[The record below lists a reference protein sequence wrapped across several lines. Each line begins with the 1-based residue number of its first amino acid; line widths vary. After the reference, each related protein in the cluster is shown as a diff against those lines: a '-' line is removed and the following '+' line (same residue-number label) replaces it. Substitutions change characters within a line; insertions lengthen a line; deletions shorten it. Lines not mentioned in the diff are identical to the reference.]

1 MESLA
6 PAPFPSH
13 ALLQVLLT
21 RTRQRSQYRML
32 STPCSVASGPRNTP
46 VCAFILAALRSYH
59 SQTWLISESGTR
71 VRLVFIDVTISKHVQ
86 DKFARFLRFSL
97 RTRHTHGQGFSIRA
111 MQSHTQSLLIN
122 NKRPRKLSR
131 MCLLLQKLC
140 VELLFDILSYLPPHD
155 IRACRQTC
163 KRLSDLV
170 EHSPSLQYTLLRA
183 NSRVVDVPCPRT
195 PINSRLDALR
205 RWERAWERLSGQR
218 VLVRDLRGPGLRNE
232 VTQYAIRDG
241 FLIGIDKSR
250 IPGYYYLPISCVP
263 SGGWTRVG
271 FPSRGKP
278 LAVVFVME
286 HGMTVV
292 VAYPE

>member
-1 MESLA
+1 
-6 PAPFPSH
+6 
-13 ALLQVLLT
+13 
-21 RTRQRSQYRML
+21 
-32 STPCSVASGPRNTP
+32 
-46 VCAFILAALRSYH
+46 
-59 SQTWLISESGTR
+59 
-71 VRLVFIDVTISKHVQ
+71 
-86 DKFARFLRFSL
+86 
-97 RTRHTHGQGFSIRA
+97 
-111 MQSHTQSLLIN
+111 
-122 NKRPRKLSR
+122 
-131 MCLLLQKLC
+131 
-140 VELLFDILSYLPPHD
+140 
-155 IRACRQTC
+155 
-163 KRLSDLV
+163 
-170 EHSPSLQYTLLRA
+170 
-183 NSRVVDVPCPRT
+183 VDVPCPRT